1 MFFQVLS
8 NWLFDDLFQDHPR
21 YWCWAHRS
29 EISRVI
35 LSFSQR
41 WAPHLPFC
49 YPEGLFQSSVI
60 WGETLANS
68 PKMKVENSF
77 SFLQG
82 KPSGPAD
89 SSILGFS
96 KFSNYV
102 IALAFYPP
110 ITTGTYSRWQ
120 FIADIIFPL
129 EEGSEEDTVKNKIN
143 NIKSSTFSHCL
154 LH

>member
-1 MFFQVLS
+1 M
-8 NWLFDDLFQDHPR
+8 
-21 YWCWAHRS
+21 
-29 EISRVI
+29 
-35 LSFSQR
+35 
-41 WAPHLPFC
+41 
-49 YPEGLFQSSVI
+49 I

-77 SFLQG
+77 SILQG

-102 IALAFYPP
+102 IPLAFYPP
-110 ITTGTYSRWQ
+110 ITSGIYSRQQ

-129 EEGSEEDTVKNKIN
+129 EEGSEEDIIKNKIN
-143 NIKSSTFSHCL
+143 NIKSFTFSQSFL
-154 LH
+154 L

>member
-1 MFFQVLS
+1 M
-8 NWLFDDLFQDHPR
+8 
-21 YWCWAHRS
+21 
-29 EISRVI
+29 
-35 LSFSQR
+35 
-41 WAPHLPFC
+41 
-49 YPEGLFQSSVI
+49 I

-102 IALAFYPP
+102 IALVFYPP

-120 FIADIIFPL
+120 FIADIILPL
-129 EEGSEEDTVKNKIN
+129 EEGSEEDIVKNKTN
-143 NIKSSTFSHCL
+143 NIKSPTFSHCL
-154 LH
+154 LL